1 MLWILLGI
9 VVLVLLAIAVKFIPK
24 TNTNT
29 NTNTDFPYCRT
40 DPLFTPAE
48 RSFFGVLKKAVG
60 DHVEIFAKVRVADV
74 INPQKGL
81 SRSEWQIAFNKIAKK
96 HFD

>member
-24 TNTNT
+24 T